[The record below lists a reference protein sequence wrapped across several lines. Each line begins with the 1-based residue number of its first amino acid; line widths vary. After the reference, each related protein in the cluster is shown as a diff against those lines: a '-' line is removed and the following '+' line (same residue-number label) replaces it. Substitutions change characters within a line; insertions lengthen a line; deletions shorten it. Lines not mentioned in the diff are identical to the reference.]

1 MRLPPEARPL
11 LKRPLGELYTDTASA
26 IKRIAEARA
35 KRLISVG
42 DVTTAR
48 LLSNGL
54 KPDIAIVDLKI
65 MRSPADREV
74 VRTIETF
81 EAKTIRVVNP
91 AATLTTELLA
101 ALETAKP
108 PLKIIVEGE
117 EDLATL
123 PAVLTAPI
131 GSIVVYG
138 QPNEGMVVVEVTR
151 EKKREFQKLL
161 KLFKTD

>member
-1 MRLPPEARPL
+1 LRLPPEVRPL
-11 LKRPLGELYTDTASA
+11 LKRPLGELFTDVTSA
-26 IKRIAEARA
+26 IKHIAEIRP
-35 KRLISVG
+35 KRLITVG

-54 KPDIAIVDLKI
+54 KPDIAIVDLRV
-65 MRSPADREV
+65 MRSPADHELMRA
-74 VRTIETF
+74 IEAF
-81 EAKTIRVVNP
+81 EAPTIKVVNP
-91 AATLTTELLA
+91 AATLTPELLA
-101 ALETAKP
+101 ALRTAEP

-138 QPNEGMVVVEVTR
+138 QPNEGLVVVEVTK
-151 EKKREFQKLL
+151 EKKSEFQKLL
-161 KLFKTD
+161 KLFKK